1 MSNELLTDIK
11 NALVDGKPDETVELT
26 RKALKAGIEPMMIIN
41 KGLTEGMDIVGERF
55 QTGEFFLPNLVIAA
69 SGMNQAMEILEPELK
84 SLQQTAESLGTVVI
98 GTVAGDI
105 HEIGK
110 SLVATMLSVNGFE
123 VHDLGV
129 DVTNETF
136 VTKVKETGANILG
149 LSALLTTTMTIQQQV
164 IKALEEAGI
173 RDQVKVLVG
182 GAPISQEWAEKIGAD
197 GYAEDAIGAVEL
209 AKRLVG

>member
-11 NALVDGKPDETVELT
+11 NTLVDGKPDETAELT
-26 RKALKAGIEPMMIIN
+26 RKALKAGIEPLIIIN

-69 SGMNQAMEILEPELK
+69 SGMNQAMEILKPELK
-84 SLQQTAESLGTVVI
+84 ANQQVTESLGTVVI

-110 SLVATMLSVNGFE
+110 SLVGTMLSVNGFE
-123 VHDLGV
+123 VYDLGV
-129 DVTNETF
+129 DVSSETF
-136 VTKVKETGANILG
+136 IAKIKETGANIIG
-149 LSALLTTTMTIQQQV
+149 LSALLTTTMTIQRQV
-164 IKALEEAGI
+164 INSLEEAGV
-173 RDQVKVLVG
+173 RDQVKVIIG
-182 GAPISQEWAEKIGAD
+182 GAPISQEWADTIGAD
-197 GYAEDAIGAVEL
+197 GYAEDAIGAVAL